1 MKRRLMTSLVL
12 LAVAFT
18 AQAMDVEVRGQ
29 AVLMSGPVTGIEL
42 RVLES
47 TLEGHP
53 DITTVVLKNS
63 HGGDARSGY
72 AVGEYIRVHKL
83 NTALSGFCISS
94 CSRMFLGGVQR
105 QFSDEQSLD
114 KTFVG
119 LHGNYAA
126 DGSLQ
131 SGRMGYLKEWV
142 IKYSDGKA
150 NPDLVEQWVHIP
162 NHHGYIAFYH
172 RDATILPGT
181 QKVMLCQG
189 AEDRSKRQEQCVKP
203 EMGDALANG
212 IVTTWDIYRLPAHS
226 MQAN

>member
-1 MKRRLMTSLVL
+1 MKRSLAAGFAL
-12 LAVAFT
+12 LAVMNVT
-18 AQAMDVEVRGQ
+18 QAMEVEVRGQ

-47 TLEGHP
+47 TLESHP
-53 DITTVVLKNS
+53 DINTVVLKNS
-63 HGGDARSGY
+63 HGGDARTGY
-72 AVGEYIRVHKL
+72 AVGEFIRAHKL

-105 QFSDEQSLD
+105 QYSDEQPLD

-119 LHGNYAA
+119 LHGNYAV

-131 SGRMGYLKEWV
+131 AGRMGYLKDWV

-172 RDATILPGT
+172 RDASILLGT

-189 AEDRSKRQEQCVKP
+189 TEEKGKRQEQCAKP

-212 IVTTWDIYRLPAHS
+212 IVTTWDIYPLH
-226 MQAN
+226 ANAQQTD